1 MKYDRADEEMPP
13 VLNSDDRRAV
23 SWLNDFRV
31 IYALARRGNEWS
43 YVAGIA
49 DKPTVDE
56 VKTKIKPTS
65 KIQSLNREGHYRLT
79 KPGTASACKRLADPE
94 IGILQ
99 VKMAK
104 PPRKAYPTEHY
115 RILPSLDG
123 LSRILRTLKSG
134 VLSIVRQ
141 TDWGQEIITK
151 DLRRYLYVEFK
162 SYMNIKSALDPNAVH
177 EIEFLARRSTKS
189 LEALLGPKDSIIPIG
204 KETVI
209 ERLRDMMHLAFAL
222 DFATMPEKMLEE
234 SGMKGRISIVSD
246 IGQGNITLHLE
257 SEFYRQPGPKDSK
270 KGDR

>member
-1 MKYDRADEEMPP
+1 MEDDRADEEMPP

-31 IYALARRGNEWS
+31 VYALARRDNDWS
-43 YVAGIA
+43 YVASIA
-49 DKPTVDE
+49 DKPTEDE
-56 VKTKIKPTS
+56 AKMKIKPTS

-79 KPGTASACKRLADPE
+79 KPGTASACERLADPK
-94 IGILQ
+94 IGILE

-104 PPRKAYPTEHY
+104 PPKKAYPTEHY
-115 RILPSLDG
+115 RILPSLEG
-123 LSRILRTLKSG
+123 LSRILQTLKSD
-134 VLSIVRQ
+134 VLSIVRE

-151 DLRRYLYVEFK
+151 DLRRYLSVEFK
-162 SYMNIKSALDPNAVH
+162 SHKEIKSAWNPSILH
-177 EIEFLARRSTKS
+177 EIEFLARRSTKA
-189 LEALLGPKDSIIPIG
+189 LGVLLGPKDLMIPIG